1 MEGEAQR
8 HFEISIDSLSFSV
21 HFFLARSFVPK
32 PNPYSSSGLE
42 ITLKRT
48 IHVALNSY
56 QNIIFRLKMSRSSC
70 VFCQCETVQDHNR
83 MDILT
88 YEDGEISLQLII
100 SIVSTDFFVLIVQY
114 KSRYIHKHKLKL
126 VQNNFIIRT
135 QRHGLF
141 TFA

>member
-56 QNIIFRLKMSRSSC
+56 QNIIFDLKC
-70 VFCQCETVQDHNR
+70 PKAHVFFASETVQDHNR